1 MNHARNVPHA
11 EEGRAISR
19 EKCATYRGCGE
30 NTSCLRIC
38 WHHSIG
44 RLGPWSLAIISL
56 TVAI

>member
-1 MNHARNVPHA
+1 MNHVRDVPHA
-11 EEGRAISR
+11 GEGRAINR
-19 EKCATYRGCGE
+19 GECATYRGCGE

-44 RLGPWSLAIISL
+44 RLLAVISL